1 MTVEA
6 LNAEAWTTCG
16 RRQLD
21 HGYMPPGAE
30 RLEWTP
36 WKGIGPGTELLGD
49 IAGKRVLDI
58 GSGAGHHAVRL
69 RGSGC
74 CRDVAG
80 PVVGAPLGAPPPW

>member
-21 HGYMPPGAE
+21 HGYMPPGPE

-49 IAGKRVLDI
+49 IA
-58 GSGAGHHAVRL
+58 
-69 RGSGC
+69 
-74 CRDVAG
+74 
-80 PVVGAPLGAPPPW
+80 